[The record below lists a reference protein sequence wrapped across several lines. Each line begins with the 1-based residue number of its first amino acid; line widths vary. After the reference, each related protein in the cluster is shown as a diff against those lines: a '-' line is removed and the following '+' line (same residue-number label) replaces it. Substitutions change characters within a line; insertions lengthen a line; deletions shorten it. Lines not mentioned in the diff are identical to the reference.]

1 MKGFRHESDLGASL
15 RELAAFLVAV
25 LVMLGIGGTAF
36 YLLAPGGW
44 LAQLFDRSLAGGIA
58 AVFAFTMIGLSAWL
72 ISGSLSITGGH
83 RFADVVVYIFATAGM
98 LYVFAML
105 SGGRA

>member
-1 MKGFRHESDLGASL
+1 MKGFRHESDLSASL

-25 LVMLGIGGTAF
+25 LVMVGVGGTAF

-44 LAQLFDRSLAGGIA
+44 LAQLFDRSVAGGIA
-58 AVFAFTMIGLSAWL
+58 AVFAFAVIGLSAWL
-72 ISGSLSITGGH
+72 ISASVSVTGGH
-83 RFADVVVYIFATAGM
+83 RFADAVVYVFASAGL
-98 LYVFAML
+98 LYVIAML